1 MHDETDVFG
10 PNGLG
15 NLSFQHR
22 RDDEVRRVLPNGVK
36 HRRIADG
43 ERDVDNMS
51 ELGQFD
57 KKSLAETVMR
67 CGEKKYLHRLL
78 RARCRNGAKPG
89 VGGTLMMSRIL
100 PPPFLNRS
108 MKTAVASA
116 PRRPSAVNSRPERR
130 VE

>member
-1 MHDETDVFG
+1 MHDQTDVFG

-22 RDDEVRRVLPNGVK
+22 RDDEIRRVLPDGVK
-36 HRRIADG
+36 HRRFADG

-67 CGEKKYLHRLL
+67 
-78 RARCRNGAKPG
+78 
-89 VGGTLMMSRIL
+89 
-100 PPPFLNRS
+100 
-108 MKTAVASA
+108 
-116 PRRPSAVNSRPERR
+116 
-130 VE
+130 

>member
-1 MHDETDVFG
+1 MHDQTDVFR

-22 RDDEVRRVLPNGVK
+22 RDDEVRRVLPDGVK
-36 HRRIADG
+36 HRRFADG

-67 CGEKKYLHRLL
+67 CGEKKYFHPSL
-78 RARCRNGAKPG
+78 RARCRNGANWG
-89 VGGTLMMSRIL
+89 HLMMMSRIS
-100 PPPFLNRS
+100 PPPSSN
-108 MKTAVASA
+108 
-116 PRRPSAVNSRPERR
+116 
-130 VE
+130 